1 MPATTDRGRF
11 EIAGSRIFVA
21 GHRGMV
27 GSALVRRLER
37 EACEILTV
45 DRAALDLRRQADVER
60 WMQRER
66 PDAVMVAA
74 ARVGGIQAN
83 ATRPTE
89 FLLDNLLIGAN
100 LLNAA
105 AESGVRK
112 LLFLGSSCIYPRLA
126 PQPISERALLTGPL
140 EPTNEAYAIAKIAG
154 LLLTRSLNVQYGL
167 PYITVMPPNLYG
179 PNDHYDLQTSHVLPA
194 LMRKIFEAH
203 QAGSDTVTIWGSG
216 TPFRE
221 FLHVDDLADAC
232 VFLMRVYDGPELI
245 NAGSGEEI
253 TIRDLAG
260 LLADAVGYSGRFV
273 FDPSKPDGTPRKLLN
288 NDRIRAL
295 GWKPAIPLPEGLR
308 STLRSWR
315 ASERYPQAAQ
325 GAQTRS
331 D

>member
-45 DRAALDLRRQADVER
+45 DRAELDLRRQADVER
-60 WMQRER
+60 WMQREK
-66 PDAVMVAA
+66 PDAVMIAA

-83 ATRPTE
+83 ATHPTE

-100 LLNAA
+100 LVNAA

-126 PQPISERALLTGPL
+126 PQPISEAAMLTGPL
-140 EPTNEAYAIAKIAG
+140 EPTNEAYAVAKIAG
-154 LLLTRSLNVQYGL
+154 MLLTRSLNVQYGL
-167 PYITVMPPNLYG
+167 PYITAMPPNLYG

-232 VFLMRVYDGPELI
+232 VFLMRVYDEPELI

-253 TIRDLAG
+253 TIRDLAD
-260 LLADAVGYSGRFV
+260 LIADAVGFRGHFV

-288 NDRIRAL
+288 NERIRAL
-295 GWKPAIPLPEGLR
+295 GWKPAIPLSEGLR
-308 STLRSWR
+308 STLQSWR
-315 ASERYPQAAQ
+315 ASERDRQSAQ
-325 GAQTRS
+325 EAQRTS